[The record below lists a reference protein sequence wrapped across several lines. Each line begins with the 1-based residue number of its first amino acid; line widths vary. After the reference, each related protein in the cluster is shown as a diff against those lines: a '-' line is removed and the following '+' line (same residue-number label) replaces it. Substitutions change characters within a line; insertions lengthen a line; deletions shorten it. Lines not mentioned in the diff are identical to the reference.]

1 MYDDVFEL
9 QNSVQKKRLKKKHR
23 IITRDGSSNIGTE
36 KHDQIVETSNSDSNL
51 QSLFEG
57 QSSDIPANENLV
69 INVFEVPKFNPP
81 MIDEK
86 ELKKEV
92 D

>member
-1 MYDDVFEL
+1 MYDNVFEL
-9 QNSVQKKRLKKKHR
+9 RNSVQKKRLGKKSLISR
-23 IITRDGSSNIGTE
+23 AESNNIGAE

-51 QSLFEG
+51 QSLLEG
-57 QSSDIPANENLV
+57 QSSDIPASENG
-69 INVFEVPKFNPP
+69 FEVPKSNPP
-81 MIDEK
+81 TIDEK

>member
-1 MYDDVFEL
+1 MFEL
-9 QNSVQKKRLKKKHR
+9 RNSVQKKKLEKKSRKHR
-23 IITRDGSSNIGTE
+23 IITRAESNNIGAE
-36 KHDQIVETSNSDSNL
+36 NETSNSDSNL

-57 QSSDIPANENLV
+57 QSSDIPASENLV
-69 INVFEVPKFNPP
+69 KNGFEVPKSNPP
-81 MIDEK
+81 TIDEK